1 MSKNANPI
9 VGRIPAEVH
18 ARAAAMGLIVETY
31 TETVAGHGATGR
43 VAWAVSRIVEKG
55 VWTDA
60 VRMRYGSD
68 SSHEHARASL
78 RHALDQLADQL
89 ATS

>member
-1 MSKNANPI
+1 MAKNANPI

-31 TETVAGHGATGR
+31 SETIAGHGATGR
-43 VAWAVSRIVEKG
+43 IAWTVSRIVEVG
-55 VWTDA
+55 EWTDA
-60 VRMRYGSD
+60 VRLRYGSD

-78 RHALDQLADQL
+78 RNALDQLATQL
-89 ATS
+89 TTS